1 MRFNWIV
8 AAIII
13 LLLGLIV
20 GLVIPMLFPA
30 LSPSLFYD
38 ILWILG
44 SVILITFAA
53 RWMLGLIPTKED

>member
-1 MRFNWIV
+1 MRSNWIV
-8 AAIII
+8 AAIIV
-13 LLLGLIV
+13 LLLGLII

-44 SVILITFAA
+44 AVILITFVA
-53 RWMLGLIPTKED
+53 RWMLGFIPTKND